1 MKKSDYLIFIKKRWQ
16 IKKIHFVGIGGSGMS
31 GLALLLKNLS
41 FEISGS
47 DIKKTSLTEFLEKSG
62 IKVYYFHSE
71 ENVKNVEL
79 VVFSSAIPPSNP
91 ELVYAKNSGIPI
103 IPRAEMLGELMRM
116 KYSIAVSGTHG
127 KTTTTSLIAHILEFA
142 KKDPT
147 VIIGGRILS
156 MNSGAKLG
164 KSDYLVCEADES
176 DKSFLM
182 LFPTI
187 AVVTNVEPEHL
198 DYYKDLTSLKN
209 AFLEFLNK
217 PPFFGLCVINEDDMN
232 LKEMKSLIKRRVLSY
247 GLSEKADFQIK
258 NVHLKKNYSYFD
270 VFHKNKKWL
279 SLKIPLLG
287 IHNVFN
293 ATAAIVVAKELGIKK
308 ERIKRALKIFQGIER
323 RLEKKGEK
331 GGVVFYDD
339 YAHHPTEIKFT
350 LKALRQKYPTN
361 RVIAIFQPH
370 RYTRTFYLWENY
382 GEVFSE
388 ADVIVITEIYSA
400 NEVPIPGVSGRL
412 IYEAVVA
419 KEKEKEIYYLETF
432 KEIYITIMKKIKKG
446 DVVITL
452 GAGNI
457 RELCEMFLKE

>member
-1 MKKSDYLIFIKKRWQ
+1 MKKSELIFIKKRWQ

-31 GLALLLKNLS
+31 GLALVLKNLG

-62 IKVYYFHSE
+62 IKVYYSHCK
-71 ENVKNVEL
+71 ENVRGIDL
-79 VVFSSAIPPSNP
+79 VIFSSAIPPSNP
-91 ELVYAKNSGIPI
+91 ELIYAKDLGIPV

-127 KTTTTSLIAHILEFA
+127 KTTTTSLIAHVLEFA
-142 KKDPT
+142 KEDPT

-187 AVVTNVEPEHL
+187 AVVTNIEPEHL
-198 DYYKDLTSLKN
+198 DHYKDLISLRN

-217 PPFFGLCVINEDDMN
+217 PPFFGLCIINEDDLN
-232 LKEMKSLIKRRVLSY
+232 LKEMKNLIKRRVLSY
-247 GLSEKADFQIK
+247 GFSEKADFQIK
-258 NVHLKKNYSYFD
+258 NVNLHKNFSSFD
-270 VFHKNKKWL
+270 IFHKNQKFI

-287 IHNVFN
+287 IHNVLN
-293 ATAAIVVAKELGIKK
+293 ATVAVIVAKELGINK
-308 ERIKRALKIFQGIER
+308 EKIKRALRIFQGIER
-323 RLEKKGEK
+323 RLEKKGRK
-331 GGVVFYDD
+331 AGIIFYDD
-339 YAHHPTEIKFT
+339 YAHHPTEIKVT
-350 LKALRQKYPTN
+350 LKALRQRHPTN
-361 RVIAIFQPH
+361 RIITVFQPH
-370 RYTRTFYLWENY
+370 RYTRTFYLWKNFC
-382 GEVFSE
+382 EVFDE
-388 ADVIVITEIYSA
+388 ADIVVITEIYPA
-400 NEVPIPGVSGRL
+400 NEAPIPGVSGRL
-412 IYEAVVA
+412 IYDAVIS
-419 KEKEKEIYYLETF
+419 KEKNKEVYYLETF
-432 KEIYITIMKKIKKG
+432 EEIYETIMKKAKKG

-457 RELCEMFLKE
+457 KELCEKFLKK

>member
-1 MKKSDYLIFIKKRWQ
+1 MKKSDLIFIKKRWQ

-31 GLALLLKNLS
+31 GLALVLKNLG

-47 DIKKTSLTEFLEKSG
+47 DIKKTSLTEFLEKNG
-62 IKVYYFHSE
+62 IKVYYSHCK
-71 ENVKNVEL
+71 ENVRGAEL
-79 VVFSSAIPPSNP
+79 VIFSSAIPPSNP
-91 ELVYAKNSGIPI
+91 ELIYAKDLGIPV
-103 IPRAEMLGELMRM
+103 IPRAEMLGELMRI

-142 KKDPT
+142 KRDPT

-187 AVVTNVEPEHL
+187 VVVTNIEPEHL
-198 DYYKDLTSLKN
+198 DYYKDFISLKN
-209 AFLEFLNK
+209 AFLDFLNK
-217 PPFFGLCVINEDDMN
+217 PPFFGLCIINEDDLN
-232 LKEMKSLIKRRVLSY
+232 LREMKNLIKRRVLSF
-247 GLSEKADFQIK
+247 GFSEKADFQIK
-258 NVHLKKNYSYFD
+258 NVNLHKNFTSFD
-270 VFHKNKKWL
+270 IFHKNQKFI

-293 ATAAIVVAKELGIKK
+293 ATAAVIVAKELGINKK
-308 ERIKRALKIFQGIER
+308 KIKNALRIFQGIER

-331 GGVVFYDD
+331 KGIIFYDD
-339 YAHHPTEIKFT
+339 YAHHPTEIKTT
-350 LKALRQKYPTN
+350 LKALRQRHPTN

-370 RYTRTFYLWENY
+370 RYTRTFYLWRN
-382 GEVFSE
+382 FCDAFDE
-388 ADVIVITEIYSA
+388 ADIIVLTEIYSA
-400 NEVPIPGVSGRL
+400 NEAPIPGVSGRL
-412 IYEAVVA
+412 IYDAVVS
-419 KEKEKEIYYLETF
+419 KEKNKEVYYLETF
-432 KEIYITIMKKIKKG
+432 EEIYKTIIGKIKKG

-457 RELCEMFLKE
+457 KELCEKFLRE

>member
-1 MKKSDYLIFIKKRWQ
+1 MKKSDLVFIKKRWQ
-16 IKKIHFVGIGGSGMS
+16 VKKIHFVGIGGSGMS
-31 GLALLLKNLS
+31 GLALILKNLS
-41 FEISGS
+41 FEVSGS

-62 IKVYYFHSE
+62 IKVYYSHCE
-71 ENVKNVEL
+71 ENVKNAEL

-91 ELVYAKNSGIPI
+91 ELIFAKNLGLPV

-127 KTTTTSLIAHILEFA
+127 KTTTTSLIAHLLEFA

-164 KSDYLVCEADES
+164 KSDYLICEADES

-187 AVVTNVEPEHL
+187 VVVTNIEPEHL
-198 DYYKDLTSLKN
+198 DHYKDLISLKN

-217 PPFFGLCVINEDDMN
+217 VPFFGLCIINEDDPN
-232 LKEMKSLIKRRVLSY
+232 LKEIKGLIKRRVLSY
-247 GLSEKADFQIK
+247 GFSEKADFQIK
-258 NVHLKKNYSYFD
+258 RVNLRRKFSFFD
-270 VFHKNKKWL
+270 VFHKNQRWISIKT
-279 SLKIPLLG
+279 PLLG
-287 IHNVFN
+287 VHNVLN
-293 ATAAIVVAKELGIKK
+293 ITAALIVAKELGVEK
-308 ERIKRALKIFQGIER
+308 EKIREALKNFQGIER

-331 GGVVFYDD
+331 RGVIFYDD

-350 LKALRQKYPTN
+350 LKALRQRYLTN
-361 RVIAIFQPH
+361 RIIAIFQPH
-370 RYTRTFYLWENY
+370 RYTRTFYLWENF
-382 GEVFSE
+382 GDVFKE
-388 ADVIVITEIYSA
+388 ANIIVITEIYPA
-400 NEVPIPGVSGRL
+400 NEAPIPGVSGKL
-412 IYEAVVA
+412 IYDAVIS
-419 KEKEKEIYYLETF
+419 KEKDKEIYYLETF
-432 KEIYITIMKKIKKG
+432 EEIYELVMKKVKRG

-457 RELCEMFLKE
+457 KELCEKFLEG